1 MSESNN
7 ESVYVVILTESGD
20 SYTDE
25 GVKYVS
31 NHIHEKFNEMRD
43 LIFMMGPRYNNKQT
57 LKNLLINNPDSY
69 VVISKAT
76 SIDYGFGE
84 RFVNTMIKWLTEYDA
99 MDKDMTSWE
108 MLRIESEKP
117 S

>member
-1 MSESNN
+1 MNNPNSN
-7 ESVYVVILTESGD
+7 SVYVIILTQSGD

-31 NHIHEKFNEMRD
+31 NRIHEKYNEKRD
-43 LIFMMGPRYNNKQT
+43 LIFMMGPRYNNKQI

-76 SIDYGFGE
+76 SVDYGFGE
-84 RFVNTMIKWLTEYDA
+84 KFINTLIQWLTEYDTK
-99 MDKDMTSWE
+99 DKNLTSWE
-108 MLRIESEKP
+108 MLDIEANK
-117 S
+117 